1 MISRSSSTNRRL
13 FARWLGCS
21 ALACLSASGLDA
33 EVFVIELTPQI
44 EDVEVR
50 IGDLVV
56 GITDFAG
63 RVAVDIEPGSHVV
76 SLQKQGKT
84 MHASRHFE
92 SGVSLHFILV
102 GESDLGAQT
111 KGYILETEVAG
122 ARVYVDRLYEG
133 RTDSLGRIELPLV
146 EGRDFRIEARKDGY
160 RTIAEIFRTEPGI
173 DFLPPLILERIEPRR
188 VPKPEAIETPPIESA
203 AELPPNSLT
212 EEELEEDAG
221 AHKQIENHAIPAEP
235 PVVVPSLPEE
245 YPAQPA
251 QQAIDLPAP
260 PRPHPDPTDSS
271 VAAESIQGD
280 KISPNRGGALSPQE
294 AGLPAWALG
303 ALGAVVLAL
312 VLAILRWRRRLPK
325 TEVSRKDSIGQDSS
339 AAEESAGLLQI
350 PNYRLLERADDAQ
363 GSESY
368 LVEPVEGEGGPYVVK
383 LPPPATVP
391 DPQAVERFLHDAN
404 QSRRLNNRYISPVY
418 DEGVEAKFQRPYYI
432 TDRREGLTLRQYLE
446 QFGSLPEVEALGQV
460 ILPILHALDY
470 AHSLSPPVVHR
481 HLQPETVQV
490 TFDKLGPIQD
500 LKLLD
505 YGIEGNPA
513 TASRGLPYTAPEV
526 LEGHSPSPASD
537 LFSLGVL
544 FVEAVTGQLPQLREA
559 AGGDFATSTDYV
571 SAPIAE
577 ILGGLLPRDPARRHA
592 AAHQAIDE
600 VREALLSQRREMSS
614 RLHGPTTATESNLS

>member
-13 FARWLGCS
+13 FARSLGCIV
-21 ALACLSASGLDA
+21 LACLSASGLNA

-44 EDVEVR
+44 EGVEVR
-50 IGDLVV
+50 IGSLVV

-92 SGVSLHFILV
+92 SGVSQHFILV

-188 VPKPEAIETPPIESA
+188 VPKSEALETPPIESA

-212 EEELEEDAG
+212 EEELEEDAV
-221 AHKQIENHAIPAEP
+221 AEKQIENHAIPAEP
-235 PVVVPSLPEE
+235 PVVVPSLPEQ
-245 YPAQPA
+245 YH
-251 QQAIDLPAP
+251 
-260 PRPHPDPTDSS
+260 R
-271 VAAESIQGD
+271 AAEHNRSIDQTERRLGRTLGPQPIRALRRRSPSVGLRSR
-280 KISPNRGGALSPQE
+280 ISPNRGGALSPQE
-294 AGLPAWALG
+294 ALGLPAWALG
-303 ALGAVVLAL
+303 ALVAVVLAL

-339 AAEESAGLLQI
+339 TAEESAGLLQI
-350 PNYRLLERADDAQ
+350 PNYRLLERADNVQ

-368 LVEPVEGEGGPYVVK
+368 LVEPVEGEGGPYVVR

-446 QFGSLPEVEALGQV
+446 QFGFAPRGRSSWPGHPAHPSRPRLCALS
-460 ILPILHALDY
+460 I
-470 AHSLSPPVVHR
+470 
-481 HLQPETVQV
+481 
-490 TFDKLGPIQD
+490 
-500 LKLLD
+500 
-505 YGIEGNPA
+505 
-513 TASRGLPYTAPEV
+513 ASRCPPTPTA
-526 LEGHSPSPASD
+526 
-537 LFSLGVL
+537 
-544 FVEAVTGQLPQLREA
+544 
-559 AGGDFATSTDYV
+559 
-571 SAPIAE
+571 
-577 ILGGLLPRDPARRHA
+577 
-592 AAHQAIDE
+592 
-600 VREALLSQRREMSS
+600 
-614 RLHGPTTATESNLS
+614 